1 MVTNALNNNNLAFLM
16 LSKMVC
22 HDTKISMTMEQKYS
36 MEKVRIH
43 AKSLLLGTGQWNNPP
58 MHRCKDTQTNR
69 GGMGDI
75 HILTF
80 KPFHSLR
87 SFRITDKLFR

>member
-75 HILTF
+75 HIFCIQTF
-80 KPFHSLR
+80 
-87 SFRITDKLFR
+87 SFSMFVQDNR